1 MKRHLKDVFFFYS
14 RQDFSVCSQD
24 VMLTQDLVMVI
35 SEDIQG
41 QTKESERSRE
51 QLLLS
56 RGATEWDIPKDDGE
70 NPLRKAAYIIHNA
83 LDNDDEDIGND
94 GNNESN
100 SIKLVL

>member
-1 MKRHLKDVFFFYS
+1 M
-14 RQDFSVCSQD
+14 
-24 VMLTQDLVMVI
+24 
-35 SEDIQG
+35 
-41 QTKESERSRE
+41 
-51 QLLLS
+51 LS

-70 NPLRKAAYIIHNA
+70 NQLRKAAYIIHNA

>member
-1 MKRHLKDVFFFYS
+1 M
-14 RQDFSVCSQD
+14 
-24 VMLTQDLVMVI
+24 
-35 SEDIQG
+35 
-41 QTKESERSRE
+41 
-51 QLLLS
+51 LS

-70 NPLRKAAYIIHNA
+70 NPLRKAASIIHNA